1 MAKKKTKKKTAKKTA
16 KKAARRPAARKTTK
30 KTAKKT
36 TATKAGALSPASK
49 VRTKGEVYRVL
60 SEQTGVARKDVAAIF
75 DTMKDMIG
83 KDLSKRGPGVFSVP
97 GMMKVTVKRMPA
109 TKARKGINPFTK
121 EPTVFK
127 AKPARNVIKVR
138 PLKAL
143 KEMV

>member
-1 MAKKKTKKKTAKKTA
+1 MAKKTKKKTAKKTT
-16 KKAARRPAARKTTK
+16 KKAARKPAP
-30 KTAKKT
+30 AK
-36 TATKAGALSPASK
+36 ASALSPASK

-60 SEQTGVARKDVAAIF
+60 AEQTGVSRKDVAAIF

-127 AKPARNVIKVR
+127 AKPARNVVKVR